1 MAALRCEHVTYIDG
15 VDIPYCKF
23 HGAYCYLDYPDIRL
37 CKELY
42 GEELSETNAD
52 EDDFI
57 KDEDGS
63 EEIDEVE

>member
-1 MAALRCEHVTYIDG
+1 MAASKCEYVTYIDG

-23 HGAYCYLDYPDIRL
+23 HGAFCYLDSPNL
-37 CKELY
+37 KMCKDLY

-57 KDEDGS
+57 KEEEGS
-63 EEIDEVE
+63 EDIKE